1 MKSANIFSPSFFIT
15 ELTTMPRCYMALT
28 IFFILTIIMGIPT
41 SLMWGDMFSY
51 PIWADRALVRSYNLF
66 TDFQF
71 GGSELMTGGQN
82 PGSFYYLLL
91 RCILTFTDNPLII
104 HRVMLV
110 AYALSVVGCYFLAR
124 RFATL
129 LPALC
134 GVAIMVA
141 SRPMLSNI
149 YAITNPAFT
158 VLFSVGI
165 WWLMVSIVRDKRP
178 ELLPAFTL
186 LVLLTA
192 QINMSYYLLVPS
204 LALAMVKFHIRLNF
218 KTIYLCLFAIILL
231 LAPYFLNEF
240 FGSFQNSQSMSDVY
254 KNHTL
259 KFEAV
264 FFSSFGNFLFT
275 NLGFTLVT

>member
-71 GGSELMTGGQN
+71 GGSELMTGGQT

-124 RFATL
+124 RVCNSFT
-129 LPALC
+129 
-134 GVAIMVA
+134 
-141 SRPMLSNI
+141 RPMRRC
-149 YAITNPAFT
+149 YYGRFT
-158 VLFSVGI
+158 THVI
-165 WWLMVSIVRDKRP
+165 QYICNHKPR
-178 ELLPAFTL
+178 
-186 LVLLTA
+186 
-192 QINMSYYLLVPS
+192 
-204 LALAMVKFHIRLNF
+204 
-218 KTIYLCLFAIILL
+218 
-231 LAPYFLNEF
+231 
-240 FGSFQNSQSMSDVY
+240 VY
-254 KNHTL
+254 
-259 KFEAV
+259 
-264 FFSSFGNFLFT
+264 
-275 NLGFTLVT
+275 GFI